1 MGNEPSPVKR
11 YANWNACFACG
22 FIVEDGHTSM
32 MCPMQW
38 RKPNHQVGYTQVNAA
53 GYAVYGPCTKD
64 QNKTQFPQAQYYGR
78 SQGNV

>member
-1 MGNEPSPVKR
+1 
-11 YANWNACFACG
+11 
-22 FIVEDGHTSM
+22 M

-64 QNKTQFPQAQYYGR
+64 QNKMQFPQAQYYGR